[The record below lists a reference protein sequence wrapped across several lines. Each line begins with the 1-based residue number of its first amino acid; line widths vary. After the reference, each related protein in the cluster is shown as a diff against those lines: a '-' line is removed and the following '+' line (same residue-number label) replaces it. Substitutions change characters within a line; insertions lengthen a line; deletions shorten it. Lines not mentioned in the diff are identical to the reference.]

1 MNSGLDINGCL
12 LSYFEGTANLHCYT
26 SCTLTTL
33 HRSKVSFLQCCHM
46 KTCNKIFQGCTHCCE
61 ILCICMC
68 IHIFATNKP
77 SCTWAS
83 VGGLAVAGGLTCAAN
98 GGRFPPNV
106 SLVFCDELLAQGL
119 HLKSHQR
126 CSAAFCRP
134 VKFFHTDWIIIS
146 LWFLSYTQRHCH
158 VRIEKG
164 PVQTVDIKLEVHNSL
179 EYHFA

>member
-1 MNSGLDINGCL
+1 MSVCWVILRGPQIYTVIQAVHSL
-12 LSYFEGTANLHCYT
+12 LYIVAKCHFFSVVTWKHVIKY
-26 SCTLTTL
+26 
-33 HRSKVSFLQCCHM
+33 LQKC
-46 KTCNKIFQGCTHCCE
+46 QGCTHFCE

-106 SLVFCDELLAQGL
+106 SLVFGDELLAQGL
-119 HLKSHQR
+119 HLKSHQ
-126 CSAAFCRP
+126 RP

-164 PVQTVDIKLEVHNSL
+164 PGQTVAIKLEVHNSL